1 MRHEFNLGDK
11 VKFKGWEF
19 KIGEIRIEDLE
30 KAEYILIGN
39 KNKVVGVKEEELEAI
54 E

>member
-1 MRHEFNLGDK
+1 MRHKFNVGDR

-19 KIGEIRIEDLE
+19 EVGEIQIEDFE
-30 KAEYILIGN
+30 KVEYILIGN
-39 KNKVVGVKEEELEAI
+39 KNKVAGVKEEELEAI